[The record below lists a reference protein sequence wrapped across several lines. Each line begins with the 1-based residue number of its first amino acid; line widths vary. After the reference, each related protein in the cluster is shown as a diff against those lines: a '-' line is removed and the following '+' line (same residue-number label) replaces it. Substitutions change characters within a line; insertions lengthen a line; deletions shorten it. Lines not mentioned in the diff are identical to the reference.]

1 MNVKSQQFDRALS
14 EKALLSLNQE
24 LTAAVPKQ
32 ALRAQKLIL
41 QEPPRPMQEL
51 PQESRSRKALTVA
64 SRAQKLNQT
73 SLPRLGEVEHYAV
86 KQKAAFEL
94 CGV

>member
-14 EKALLSLNQE
+14 EKAVLSLNEE
-24 LTAAVPKQ
+24 LTAAVPEW
-32 ALRAQKLIL
+32 ALRARKLIF

-64 SRAQKLNQT
+64 ARAHGR
-73 SLPRLGEVEHYAV
+73 S
-86 KQKAAFEL
+86 
-94 CGV
+94 